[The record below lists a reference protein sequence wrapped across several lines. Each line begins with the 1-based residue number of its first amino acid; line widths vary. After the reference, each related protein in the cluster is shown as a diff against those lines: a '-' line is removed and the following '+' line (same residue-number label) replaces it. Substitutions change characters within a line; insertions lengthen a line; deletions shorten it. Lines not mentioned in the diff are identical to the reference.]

1 VIEQPDAVDP
11 SPESRVEGP
20 TLDSSANPGGGGGPG
35 QRTGGQAE
43 GGQGAGKASQGQGAG
58 KGSQG
63 GASKRG
69 QGQGAG
75 KASQGGAGKR
85 GQGQGGA
92 KGRGGAKGQGG
103 GKGQGGAKGR
113 GGGGKGQ
120 GAGKGQGGAKGGQG
134 AGKGQGGGKRSS
146 GAAGGHK
153 PAGKQTTGGGKGARG
168 GAPDRHESSAETVAR
183 LAGPLQKVLRRL
195 PETQRRVLELRMG
208 LADGHPHD
216 LADTA
221 RELGLSLGE
230 AREIEQRAFE
240 HIREAIPLQQLQRF
254 LPR

>member
-43 GGQGAGKASQGQGAG
+43 GGQGAGKASQG
-58 KGSQG
+58 
-63 GASKRG
+63 
-69 QGQGAG
+69 GAG

-168 GAPDRHESSAETVAR
+168 GPPDRHESSAETVAR